1 MVECVGLFRYLRRKF
16 DFIDSIEVITGYPL
30 ALAPLI
36 SYHLRTLGPIHFYDE
51 VKKTHSYRLAT
62 IIE

>member
-1 MVECVGLFRYLRRKF
+1 
-16 DFIDSIEVITGYPL
+16 VISGYPL

-36 SYHLRTLGPIHFYDE
+36 AYHLRTAGPIHFYDE
-51 VKKTHSYRLAT
+51 VRDIHEYRLAA